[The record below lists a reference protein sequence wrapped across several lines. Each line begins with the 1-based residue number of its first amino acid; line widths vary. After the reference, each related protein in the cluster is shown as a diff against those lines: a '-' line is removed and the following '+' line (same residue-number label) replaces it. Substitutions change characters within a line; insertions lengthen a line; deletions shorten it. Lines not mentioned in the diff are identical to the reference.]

1 MAPNPDLFI
10 DLDPSEAGSEV
21 VKTVVLP
28 WSGQSTPLRIPAGL
42 SDGAILRLPGIGPA
56 TAPGGPPRDAY
67 VQVRIVPGGGGTVPM
82 SFGAAPF
89 GAPGPVPP
97 VTSAPPT
104 TPFGAPPVSAPPT
117 APFGTPPV
125 SGPPTTPFG
134 AGPPV
139 SAPPTAPYG
148 TPPVSAPP
156 TNPFG
161 APPVSAAP
169 YGTPP
174 VSGPPTNPFGAPPP
188 VSGPPTGPYGAPPVS
203 GPPTGPYGTPPVSG
217 PPTAPFGA
225 GPPGPPYGPPPQFGA
240 FPPPPRKSGRGKIIA
255 IVGGAVAVVLLVALA
270 VPLLIW
276 AGNRDDDPPS
286 NRSASG
292 AGGEP
297 SPSAAPISAQ
307 EYQALL
313 AEVDKAV
320 APGFTQL
327 GAAKNPKAVGIAA
340 GTIGRAL
347 DQQISALSRV
357 VPPQNA
363 ATAHADLLRGLEGM
377 IDSITE
383 TGSAAGA
390 GEVCLGSSALA
401 RLSRD
406 TSADDIRTAQQAL
419 AAADPAQPY
428 QVGKFVPK
436 KTADGN
442 RRLSNGAYIK
452 RVRSGQGQL
461 KIENGGSS
469 DAVINLVLGSAKS
482 PTVSVYVRAKGKH
495 TVSSVKD
502 GTYRIYM
509 TGGKDWDARAKA
521 FSRNCNFQRFEDT
534 FKFTTTSSQYT
545 IWTITLTPVAGGN
558 AQTSEVDPNAF
569 PGG

>member
-1 MAPNPDLFI
+1 MI
-10 DLDPSEAGSEV
+10 DLDPSEVGSEV

-28 WSGQSTPLRIPAGL
+28 WSGQSIPLRIPAGL
-42 SDGAILRLPGIGPA
+42 GDGTVLRLPGIGPA
-56 TAPGGPPRDAY
+56 TVPGGPPRDAY
-67 VQVRIVPGGGGTVPM
+67 VQIRIVPGGGGTVPA

-104 TPFGAPPVSAPPT
+104 TPFGAPP
-117 APFGTPPV
+117 
-125 SGPPTTPFG
+125 
-134 AGPPV
+134 PV

-156 TNPFG
+156 T
-161 APPVSAAP
+161 S
-169 YGTPP
+169 
-174 VSGPPTNPFGAPPP
+174 PFGAPPP
-188 VSGPPTGPYGAPPVS
+188 VSAPPTTPFGAGPPVS
-203 GPPTGPYGTPPVSG
+203 GAPAAPFGTPPVSAPPTTPFGAPPPVSG

-225 GPPGPPYGPPPQFGA
+225 GPPGPPYGGSPQFGA
-240 FPPPPRKSGRGKIIA
+240 FPPQPPAKSGRGKIIA

-276 AGNRDDDPPS
+276 AGNRGSDGSPS
-286 NRSASG
+286 NRTSG
-292 AGGEP
+292 QGGEP
-297 SPSAAPISAQ
+297 SPSAAPITAQ

-320 APGFTQL
+320 TPGFTQL
-327 GAAKNPKAVGIAA
+327 GAAKNPKAVGTAA

-347 DQQISALSRV
+347 DQQITALSDV

-363 ATAHADLLRGLEGM
+363 AAAHADLLRGLEGM
-377 IDSITE
+377 VDSITE

-406 TSADDIRTAQQAL
+406 PAAEDVRTAQQAL

-428 QVGKFVPK
+428 QVGQFVPK

-442 RRLSNGAYIK
+442 RRLGNGVYIK

-469 DAVINLVLGSAKS
+469 DAVINLVLGNSKT

-495 TVSSVKD
+495 TVSSIKD

>member
-1 MAPNPDLFI
+1 MAPNPDLII

-21 VKTVVLP
+21 LKTVVLP
-28 WSGQSTPLRIPAGL
+28 WSGQSIPLRIPAGL
-42 SDGAILRLPGIGPA
+42 GDGTVLRLPGIGPA
-56 TAPGGPPRDAY
+56 TVPGGPPRDAY
-67 VQVRIVPGGGGTVPM
+67 VQIRIVPGGGGAVPA

-89 GAPGPVPP
+89 GTPGPVPP

-104 TPFGAPPVSAPPT
+104 TPFGAPPPVSAPPT
-117 APFGTPPV
+117 TPFGAPPPV
-125 SGPPTTPFG
+125 SAPPTTPFG

-148 TPPVSAPP
+148 TPPVSGPP
-156 TNPFG
+156 TTPFG
-161 APPVSAAP
+161 AP
-169 YGTPP
+169 
-174 VSGPPTNPFGAPPP
+174 
-188 VSGPPTGPYGAPPVS
+188 
-203 GPPTGPYGTPPVSG
+203 PPVSG

-225 GPPGPPYGPPPQFGA
+225 GPPGPPFGGPPQFGA
-240 FPPPPRKSGRGKIIA
+240 FPPPPPAKSGRGKIIA

-276 AGNRDDDPPS
+276 AGNRDS
-286 NRSASG
+286 EGSTSGRTASG
-292 AGGEP
+292 QGGEP

-307 EYQALL
+307 EYQVLL

-327 GAAKNPKAVGIAA
+327 GAAKNPKAVGTAA

-347 DQQISALSRV
+347 DQQITALSGV

-377 IDSITE
+377 VDSITE

-406 TSADDIRTAQQAL
+406 PAAEDVRTAQQAL

-428 QVGKFVPK
+428 QVGTFVPK
-436 KTADGN
+436 KTADSN
-442 RRLSNGAYIK
+442 RRLGNGAYLK

-469 DAVINLVLGSAKS
+469 DAVINLVLGSAKT

-495 TVSSVKD
+495 TVSSIKD

-509 TGGKDWDARAKA
+509 TGGKDWDGRAKA

-558 AQTSEVDPNAF
+558 ARTSEVDPNSF

>member
-1 MAPNPDLFI
+1 MAPNPDLII
-10 DLDPSEAGSEV
+10 DLDPSEAGTEV

-42 SDGAILRLPGIGPA
+42 GDGTVLRLPGIGPA
-56 TAPGGPPRDAY
+56 TVPGGPPRDAY
-67 VQVRIVPGGGGTVPM
+67 VQIRIVPGGGGAVPT

-89 GAPGPVPP
+89 GGPVPP

-104 TPFGAPPVSAPPT
+104 TPFGAPPPVSAPPT
-117 APFGTPPV
+117 AQFGAPPPVSAPPTAAFGTPPV
-125 SGPPTTPFG
+125 SGPPT
-134 AGPPV
+134 AQ
-139 SAPPTAPYG
+139 
-148 TPPVSAPP
+148 
-156 TNPFG
+156 
-161 APPVSAAP
+161 
-169 YGTPP
+169 
-174 VSGPPTNPFGAPPP
+174 FGAPPP
-188 VSGPPTGPYGAPPVS
+188 VSGPPT
-203 GPPTGPYGTPPVSG
+203 
-217 PPTAPFGA
+217 PFGA
-225 GPPGPPYGPPPQFGA
+225 GPPGPPFGGPPQFGA
-240 FPPPPRKSGRGKIIA
+240 FPPPPAKSGRGKIIA

-276 AGNRDDDPPS
+276 AGNRGSDDPPS
-286 NRSASG
+286 NRTASG
-292 AGGEP
+292 QDGEP
-297 SPSAAPISAQ
+297 SPSAAPISVQ

-313 AEVDKAV
+313 AEVDKAL

-327 GAAKNPKAVGIAA
+327 GAAKNPKAVGAAA
-340 GTIGRAL
+340 GTIGRTL
-347 DQQISALSRV
+347 DQQISALSNV

-377 IDSITE
+377 VDSITE

-406 TSADDIRTAQQAL
+406 PAAEDVRTAQQAL

-436 KTADGN
+436 KTADSN

-469 DAVINLVLGSAKS
+469 DAVINLVLGSAKT

-558 AQTSEVDPNAF
+558 AQTSEVDPNSF